1 MYRFHHSSTR
11 RATGLN
17 PLLLLLALAAL
28 IALAGCGTGEAPE
41 NTPTGSE
48 RTYERGP
55 MDLTLST
62 SADPIT
68 TVETLELRLEATLE
82 DGYEV
87 QFPAYPQAE
96 AEAEANPDEGEAAN
110 VFTLV
115 NYEDAAPVLLDDGRV
130 RRQRTYFLEPFLD
143 GTYTIPALEVRYG
156 AADQTDDT
164 WLRTET
170 EALEVTVASVLE
182 PGAEPALEA
191 LAGPVSVQ
199 DPTPWAWYAFW
210 LLLALLAAAAGYYY
224 VFIRKAPAPPPPPPV
239 PHYKRAL
246 DALDAIEREKLV
258 EKGRYKE
265 FYIRVSDVLR
275 HYIEGQFGLPASE
288 RTTEEF
294 LEGLQQSA
302 LLGLAEQLLLKEF
315 LRHCDLVKFAG
326 AEPSSEDIRHTFDTC
341 KQFVKDTAKT
351 ERQDLAPREE
361 AK

>member
-1 MYRFHHSSTR
+1 MYRFQHSSTR
-11 RATGLN
+11 RANGSN
-17 PLLLLLALAAL
+17 PLLLLLALGAF
-28 IALAGCGTGEAPE
+28 IALAGCGTHQAVEDP
-41 NTPTGSE
+41 PTGATA
-48 RTYERGP
+48 TYERGP
-55 MDLTLST
+55 MALTLST
-62 SADPIT
+62 SADLIT
-68 TVETLELRLEATLE
+68 TVETLELHLEATLE

-96 AEAEANPDEGEAAN
+96 AEPTSDEGDEDN
-110 VFTLV
+110 VFTLAD
-115 NYEDAAPVLLDDGRV
+115 YEDAAPVLLDDGRV

-156 AADQTDDT
+156 AAEQTDDT
-164 WLRTET
+164 WLRMET
-170 EALEVTVASVLE
+170 EPLAITVASVLE

-210 LLLALLAAAAGYYY
+210 LLLALLIAAAGYYY
-224 VFIRKAPAPPPPPPV
+224 VFIRKAPTPPPPPPV

-258 EKGRYKE
+258 EKGLYKE

-302 LLGLAEQLLLKEF
+302 LLGLTEQLLLKEF

-351 ERQDLAPREE
+351 DLQGLAPAEE
-361 AK
+361 TE